1 MIDLI
6 APLKFVYGQIAR
18 ITDVVP
24 KTTGDNKVTINTG
37 ERITQYTTPSTPA
50 VTGFGGAPSVQ
61 EMGQQIIGGN
71 FRTLSPGNRQ
81 FWAYDPSTEE
91 MILDDNGRQV
101 F

>member
-24 KTTGDNKVTINTG
+24 ATTGDNKVTLNTG
-37 ERITQYTTPSTPA
+37 EKITQYSVPGTPA
-50 VTGFGGAPSVQ
+50 VLGFGGAPSVE

-71 FRTLSPGNRQ
+71 FQPLSPGNKQ
-81 FWAYDPSTEE
+81 FWAYQPGMEVL
-91 MILDDNGRQV
+91 LDDNGKEIL
-101 F
+101 